1 MAYKSR
7 VTNKYMGST
16 FAGRVNSATKSDAT
30 DLVNIL
36 QKDVN
41 PAISR
46 IMVAEVEKK
55 KDTAT
60 QKINELMLTKDADTI
75 QKEILS
81 GQHPELSGKYVEK
94 TVQYHTG
101 KVQAI
106 DVIKRIEENK
116 NKYDFETTNLPAF
129 YKEYLPSFADKDGS
143 YALGFSAIFNKYKA
157 DEAVK
162 DAQIRSDFAQTKK
175 INEGVKIVLNGEK
188 GTEWDVINKGLDYDL
203 PPEEGGGT
211 IRKFYSNEEK
221 NSIAISAAESLYNT
235 ATTTEEID
243 RGLKIL
249 SADRGVGKDG
259 MNLGSLMN
267 TKRDDVDKLVKK
279 LRDRKV
285 TLIQQDRLEKDNIRK
300 DEIREIFTTAN
311 SKIEVV
317 ENGVT
322 TTRFRTYDEQ
332 LKLREKLTTYGDPTI
347 LAAFDA
353 MVDKNRYVN
362 TDPNVFT
369 DITST
374 IFEGGYGS
382 QSELMEDLLSK
393 NVSSENF
400 SKALTYYNN
409 YTADLNNGI
418 KPIYK
423 TDFTYSSVTTDIL
436 NSIKGNFN
444 VGMVGL
450 EKPNSGEAIRNANAY
465 LRKEIIDFH
474 ETYQLENDGKLP
486 SRKEKDEFMQSLGN
500 VMKTRFTPDN
510 VQPQMKSFT
519 DYETEQLELE
529 NARKE
534 KIKRYTEQGVT
545 PIIQALNKQLELD
558 EGLIQLPDIKEDSRF
573 KDFIPFNQPSLDE
586 FKEQKI
592 IPFISNYLQN
602 ALGNLQFTS
611 ENIAAMEQAD
621 FNELLRNLSEQFRGT
636 SKTYQITPIDIQN
649 AIKAITKGN

>member
-16 FAGRVNSATKSDAT
+16 FAGRVNAATTTETSD
-30 DLVNIL
+30 LINVL
-36 QKDVN
+36 QKSVN
-41 PAISR
+41 PALSR
-46 IMVAEVEKK
+46 IYNQNIANK
-55 KDTAT
+55 KDEAV
-60 QKINELMLTKDADTI
+60 QEINQLLTTRNIDTV
-75 QKEILS
+75 QKEILE
-81 GQHPELSGKYVEK
+81 GKHPNLNNKYVQK

-106 DVIKRIEENK
+106 DAIKTIEENK
-116 NKYDFETTNLPAF
+116 SNYDFRETNLPAF
-129 YKEYLPSFADKDGS
+129 YKQYLPSFADKEGS
-143 YALGFSAIFNKYKA
+143 YALGFSAVFNKYKA
-157 DEAVK
+157 DEAIK
-162 DAQIRSDFAQTKK
+162 DAKVRSDFAQTTK
-175 INEGVKIVLNGEK
+175 INEGVKLVLNEDIGN
-188 GTEWDVINKGLDYDL
+188 EWETINKGLDYDL

-221 NSIAISAAESLYNT
+221 NDIAIAAAESLYNT
-235 ATTTEEID
+235 ATTPEEID

-249 SADRGVGKDG
+249 SANRGVGKNG
-259 MNLGSLMN
+259 MNLGSLIN
-267 TKRDDVDKLVKK
+267 TKREDVDKLVKK

-285 TLIQQDRLEKDNIRK
+285 TLIQQDRLNKDNIRK
-300 DEIREIFTTAN
+300 DEIREIFTTSN
-311 SKIEVV
+311 SKITE
-317 ENGVT
+317 EKNGVSVE
-322 TTRFRTYDEQ
+322 RYRTYDEQ
-332 LKLREKLTTYGDPTI
+332 LKLREKLQTYGDPTI

-353 MVDKNRYVN
+353 MVDKNRFVN

-369 DITST
+369 DITSQ

-382 QSELMEDLLSK
+382 QSELMEDLISK

-400 SKALTYYNN
+400 GKALTYYNN
-409 YTADLNNGI
+409 YTSDLNNGI

-423 TDFTYSSVTTDIL
+423 TDFTYSSVTTDII

-444 VGMVGL
+444 VGMVGM

-474 ETYQLENDGKLP
+474 ENYQLENDGKLP
-486 SRKEKDEFMQSLGN
+486 SRKEKDEFMQSLGD

-510 VQPQMKSFT
+510 VQPQMQSFT
-519 DYETEQLELE
+519 SYEAEQKELE
-529 NARKE
+529 TARQE
-534 KIKRYTEQGVT
+534 KLKRYTEQGVT

-558 EGLIQLPDIKEDSRF
+558 EGLIQLPDINEDSRF

-636 SKTYQITPIDIQN
+636 SKTYQISPIDIQN

>member
-519 DYETEQLELE
+519 DYETEQLELG

-534 KIKRYTEQGVT
+534 KIKRYTEQGVI
-545 PIIQALNKQLELD
+545 PIIEALNKQLELD
-558 EGLIQLPDIKEDSRF
+558 KGLIELPDINEDSRF

-586 FKEQKI
+586 FKEEKI

>member
-486 SRKEKDEFMQSLGN
+486 SRKEKDDFMQSLGN

-534 KIKRYTEQGVT
+534 KIKRYTEQGVI
-545 PIIQALNKQLELD
+545 PIIEAFNKQLELD
-558 EGLIQLPDIKEDSRF
+558 EGLIELPNINEDSRF

-586 FKEQKI
+586 FKEEKI
-592 IPFISNYLQN
+592 IPFISNYLEN
-602 ALGNLQFTS
+602 ALGNLQLTTQT
-611 ENIAAMEQAD
+611 IDAIEQAD
-621 FNELLRNLSEQFRGT
+621 YNQLLRDIAEQFKGT
-636 SKTYQITPIDIQN
+636 SKTYQIKAIDIDK

>member
-16 FAGRVNSATKSDAT
+16 FAGRVNSATSTDAT
-30 DLVNIL
+30 DLINIL

-46 IMVAEVEKK
+46 IMTREVQNK
-55 KDTAT
+55 KDEAV
-60 QKINELMLTKDADTI
+60 QEINQLLTTKDIETV
-75 QKEILS
+75 QSEILQ
-81 GQHPELSGKYVEK
+81 GKHPNLSGKYVDK

-106 DVIKRIEENK
+106 DVIKEIEKNK
-116 NKYDFETTNLPAF
+116 NKYDFQTTNLPAF
-129 YKEYLPSFADKDGS
+129 YKEYLPSFADKEGS
-143 YALGFSAIFNKYKA
+143 YALGFSTVFNKYKA
-157 DEAVK
+157 EESIK
-162 DAQIRSDFAQTKK
+162 DAEVRNNFAQTTK
-175 INEGVKIVLNGEK
+175 INEGVKLVLNEDIGD
-188 GTEWDVINKGLDYDL
+188 EWDTINKGLDYDL

-221 NSIAISAAESLYNT
+221 NDIAIAAAESLYNT
-235 ATTTEEID
+235 ATTPQEID

-249 SADRGVGKDG
+249 SANRGVGKDG

-267 TKRDDVDKLVKK
+267 TKREDVDKLVKK

-285 TLIQQDRLEKDNIRK
+285 TLTQQDRLDKDNIRK
-300 DEIREIFTTAN
+300 DEIRAIFTTAN
-311 SKIEVV
+311 SKITE
-317 ENGVT
+317 EKNGVSV
-322 TTRFRTYDEQ
+322 TRFRTYDEQ

-353 MVDKNRYVN
+353 MVDKNRFVN

-369 DITST
+369 DITSQ

-382 QSELMEDLLSK
+382 QSELMEDLISK
-393 NVSSENF
+393 NVSSEDF
-400 SKALTYYNN
+400 GKALTYYNN
-409 YTADLNNGI
+409 YTSDLNNGI

-423 TDFTYSSVTTDIL
+423 TDFTYSSVTTDII

-444 VGMVGL
+444 VGMVGM

-465 LRKEIIDFH
+465 LRKEIIDF
-474 ETYQLENDGKLP
+474 ENNYKLENDGKSP
-486 SRKEKDEFMQSLGN
+486 SRKEKDEFMQSLGD

-510 VQPQMKSFT
+510 VQPQMQSFT
-519 DYETEQLELE
+519 SYEAEQKELE
-529 NARKE
+529 TIRKE
-534 KIKRYTEQGVT
+534 KLKRYTEAGIT
-545 PIIQALNKQLELD
+545 PIIQALNNQLELD
-558 EGLIQLPDIKEDSRF
+558 EGLIKLPEITEDSRF

-602 ALGNLQFTS
+602 ALGDLEFTS
-611 ENIAAMEQAD
+611 ETIKAMEQKD
-621 FNELLRNLSEQFRGT
+621 FNELLRNISDQFRGT
-636 SKTYQITPIDIQN
+636 SKTYQISPIDIQN

>member
-16 FAGRVNSATKSDAT
+16 FAGRVNSATSTDAT
-30 DLVNIL
+30 DLINIL

-46 IMVAEVEKK
+46 IMTREVQNK
-55 KDTAT
+55 KDEAV
-60 QKINELMLTKDADTI
+60 QEINQLLTTKDIETV
-75 QKEILS
+75 QSEILQ
-81 GQHPELSGKYVEK
+81 GKHPNLSGKYVDK

-106 DVIKRIEENK
+106 DVIKEIEKNK
-116 NKYDFETTNLPAF
+116 NKYDFQTTNLPAF
-129 YKEYLPSFADKDGS
+129 YKEYLPSFADKEGS
-143 YALGFSAIFNKYKA
+143 YALGFSTVFNKYKA
-157 DEAVK
+157 EESIK
-162 DAQIRSDFAQTKK
+162 DAEVRNNFAQTTK
-175 INEGVKIVLNGEK
+175 INEGVKLVLNEDIGD
-188 GTEWDVINKGLDYDL
+188 EWDTINKGLDYDL

-221 NSIAISAAESLYNT
+221 NDIAIAAAESLYNT
-235 ATTTEEID
+235 ATKPQEID
-243 RGLKIL
+243 RALKIL
-249 SADRGVGKDG
+249 SANRGVGKDG

-267 TKRDDVDKLVKK
+267 TKREDVDKLVKK

-285 TLIQQDRLEKDNIRK
+285 TLTQQDRLDKDNIRK
-300 DEIREIFTTAN
+300 DEIRAIFTTAN
-311 SKIEVV
+311 SKITE
-317 ENGVT
+317 EKNGVSV
-322 TTRFRTYDEQ
+322 TRFRTYDEQ

-353 MVDKNRYVN
+353 MVDKNRFVN

-369 DITST
+369 DITSQ

-382 QSELMEDLLSK
+382 QSELMEDLISK
-393 NVSSENF
+393 NVSSEDF
-400 SKALTYYNN
+400 GKALTYYNN
-409 YTADLNNGI
+409 YTSDLNNGI

-423 TDFTYSSVTTDIL
+423 TDFTYSSVTTDII

-444 VGMVGL
+444 VGMVGM

-465 LRKEIIDFH
+465 LRKEIIDF
-474 ETYQLENDGKLP
+474 ENNYKLENDGKSP
-486 SRKEKDEFMQSLGN
+486 SRKEKDEFMQSLGD

-510 VQPQMKSFT
+510 VQPQMQSFT
-519 DYETEQLELE
+519 SYEAEQKELE
-529 NARKE
+529 TIRKE
-534 KIKRYTEQGVT
+534 KLKRYTEAGIT
-545 PIIQALNKQLELD
+545 PIIQALNNQLELD
-558 EGLIQLPDIKEDSRF
+558 EGLIKLPEITEDSRF

-602 ALGNLQFTS
+602 ALGDLEFTS
-611 ENIAAMEQAD
+611 ETIKAMEQKD
-621 FNELLRNLSEQFRGT
+621 FNELLRNISDQFRGT
-636 SKTYQITPIDIQN
+636 SKTYQISPIDIQN

>member
-16 FAGRVNSATKSDAT
+16 FAGRVNSATSTDAT
-30 DLVNIL
+30 DLINIL

-46 IMVAEVEKK
+46 IMTREVQNK
-55 KDTAT
+55 KDEAV
-60 QKINELMLTKDADTI
+60 QEINQLLTTKDIETV
-75 QKEILS
+75 QSEILQ
-81 GQHPELSGKYVEK
+81 GKHPNLSGKYVDK

-106 DVIKRIEENK
+106 DVIKEIEKNK
-116 NKYDFETTNLPAF
+116 NKYDFQTTNLPAF
-129 YKEYLPSFADKDGS
+129 YKEYLPSFADKEGS
-143 YALGFSAIFNKYKA
+143 YALGFSTVFNKYKA
-157 DEAVK
+157 EESIK
-162 DAQIRSDFAQTKK
+162 DAEVRNNFAQTTK
-175 INEGVKIVLNGEK
+175 INEGVKLVLNEDIGD
-188 GTEWDVINKGLDYDL
+188 EWDTINKGLDYDL

-221 NSIAISAAESLYNT
+221 NDIAIAAAESLYNT
-235 ATTTEEID
+235 ATTPQEID

-249 SADRGVGKDG
+249 SANRGVGKDG

-267 TKRDDVDKLVKK
+267 TKREDVDKLVKK

-285 TLIQQDRLEKDNIRK
+285 TLTQQDRLDKDNIRK

-311 SKIEVV
+311 SKITE
-317 ENGVT
+317 EKNGVSV
-322 TTRFRTYDEQ
+322 TRFRTYDEQ

-353 MVDKNRYVN
+353 MVDKNRFVN

-369 DITST
+369 DITSQ

-382 QSELMEDLLSK
+382 QSELMEDLISK
-393 NVSSENF
+393 NVSSEDF
-400 SKALTYYNN
+400 GKALTYYNN
-409 YTADLNNGI
+409 YTSDLNNGI

-423 TDFTYSSVTTDIL
+423 TDFTYSSVTTDII

-444 VGMVGL
+444 VGMVGM

-465 LRKEIIDFH
+465 LRKEIIDF
-474 ETYQLENDGKLP
+474 ENNYKLENDGKSP
-486 SRKEKDEFMQSLGN
+486 SRKEKDEFMQSLGD

-510 VQPQMKSFT
+510 VQPQMQSFT
-519 DYETEQLELE
+519 SYEAEQKELE
-529 NARKE
+529 TIRQE
-534 KIKRYTEQGVT
+534 KLKRYTEAGIT
-545 PIIQALNKQLELD
+545 PIIQALNNQLELD
-558 EGLIQLPDIKEDSRF
+558 EGLIKLPEITEDSRF

-602 ALGNLQFTS
+602 ALGDLEFTS
-611 ENIAAMEQAD
+611 ETIKAMEQKD
-621 FNELLRNLSEQFRGT
+621 FNELLRNISDQFRGT
-636 SKTYQITPIDIQN
+636 SKTYQISPIDIQN

>member
-529 NARKE
+529 NASKE
-534 KIKRYTEQGVT
+534 KIKRYTEQGVI
-545 PIIQALNKQLELD
+545 PIIEAFNKQLELD
-558 EGLIQLPDIKEDSRF
+558 EGLIELPNINEDSRF

-586 FKEQKI
+586 FKEEKI
-592 IPFISNYLQN
+592 IPFISNYLEN
-602 ALGNLQFTS
+602 ALGNLQLTTQT
-611 ENIAAMEQAD
+611 IDAIEQAD
-621 FNELLRNLSEQFRGT
+621 YNQLLRDIAEQFKGT
-636 SKTYQITPIDIQN
+636 SKTYQIKAIDIDK

>member
-16 FAGRVNSATKSDAT
+16 FAGRVNAATTTETSD
-30 DLVNIL
+30 LINVL
-36 QKDVN
+36 QKSVN
-41 PAISR
+41 PALSR
-46 IMVAEVEKK
+46 IYNQNIANK
-55 KDTAT
+55 KDEAV
-60 QKINELMLTKDADTI
+60 QEINQLLTTRNIDTV
-75 QKEILS
+75 QKEILE
-81 GQHPELSGKYVEK
+81 GKHPNLNNKYVQK

-106 DVIKRIEENK
+106 DAIKTIEENK
-116 NKYDFETTNLPAF
+116 SNYDFRETNLPAF
-129 YKEYLPSFADKDGS
+129 YKQYLPSFADKEGS
-143 YALGFSAIFNKYKA
+143 YALGFSAVFNKYKA
-157 DEAVK
+157 DEAIK
-162 DAQIRSDFAQTKK
+162 DAKVRSDFAQTTK
-175 INEGVKIVLNGEK
+175 INEGVKLVLNEDIGN
-188 GTEWDVINKGLDYDL
+188 EWETINKGLDYDL

-221 NSIAISAAESLYNT
+221 NDIAIAAAESLYNT
-235 ATTTEEID
+235 ATTPEEID

-249 SADRGVGKDG
+249 SANRGVGKDG

-267 TKRDDVDKLVKK
+267 TKREDVDKLVKK

-285 TLIQQDRLEKDNIRK
+285 TLTQQDRLNKDNIRK
-300 DEIREIFTTAN
+300 DEIREIFTTSN
-311 SKIEVV
+311 SKITE
-317 ENGVT
+317 EKNGVSVE
-322 TTRFRTYDEQ
+322 RYRTYDEQ
-332 LKLREKLTTYGDPTI
+332 LKLREKLQTYGDPTI

-353 MVDKNRYVN
+353 MVDKNRFVN

-369 DITST
+369 DITSQ

-382 QSELMEDLLSK
+382 QSELMEDLISK

-400 SKALTYYNN
+400 GKALTYYNN
-409 YTADLNNGI
+409 YTSDLNNGI

-423 TDFTYSSVTTDIL
+423 TDFTYSSVTTDII

-444 VGMVGL
+444 VGMVGM

-474 ETYQLENDGKLP
+474 ENYQLENDGKLP
-486 SRKEKDEFMQSLGN
+486 SRKEKDEFMQSLGD

-510 VQPQMKSFT
+510 VQPQMQSFT
-519 DYETEQLELE
+519 SYEAEQKELE
-529 NARKE
+529 TARQE
-534 KIKRYTEQGVT
+534 KLKRYTEQGVT

-558 EGLIQLPDIKEDSRF
+558 EGLIQLPDINEDSRF

-636 SKTYQITPIDIQN
+636 SKTYQISPIDIQN

>member
-16 FAGRVNSATKSDAT
+16 FAGAVNSANKSDAT
-30 DLVNIL
+30 ELINIL

-55 KDTAT
+55 KDTAV
-60 QKINELMLTKDADTI
+60 QEINKLLLTKNIDTI
-75 QKEILS
+75 QKEILQ
-81 GQHPELSGKYVEK
+81 GQHPSLSGAYVDK

-106 DVIKRIEENK
+106 DAIKAIEENK
-116 NKYDFETTNLPAF
+116 DKYDFQTNNLPAF
-129 YKEYLPSFADKDGS
+129 YKEYLPSFADKEGS
-143 YALGFSAIFNKYKA
+143 YALGFAAVFNKYKA

-162 DAQIRSDFAQTKK
+162 DAQVRSDFAQTKK
-175 INEGVKIVLNGEK
+175 INDGVKIVLNGDT
-188 GTEWDVINKGLDYDL
+188 GSEWDVINKGLDYDL

-221 NSIAISAAESLYNT
+221 NSIAIAAAESLYNT

-249 SADRGVGKDG
+249 ASDRGIGKDG

-267 TKRDDVDKLVKK
+267 TKRDDVNKLVKK

-285 TLIQQDRLEKDNIRK
+285 TLIQQDRLEKENIRK
-300 DEIREIFTTAN
+300 DEIREIFTTSN
-311 SKIEVV
+311 SKVEVV

-332 LKLREKLTTYGDPTI
+332 LKLREKLQTYGDPTI

-382 QSELMEDLLSK
+382 QSELMEDLISK

-400 SKALTYYNN
+400 GKALTYYNN
-409 YTADLNNGI
+409 YTSDLNNGI

-486 SRKEKDEFMQSLGN
+486 SRKEKDEFMQSLGDI
-500 VMKTRFTPDN
+500 MKTRFTPDN
-510 VQPQMKSFT
+510 VQPQMQSFT
-519 DYETEQLELE
+519 SYEAEQKELE
-529 NARKE
+529 ASRQE
-534 KIKRYTEQGVT
+534 KLKRYTEEGIT
-545 PIIQALNKQLELD
+545 PIIQALNNQLQLD
-558 EGLIQLPDIKEDSRF
+558 EGLIELPEITEDSRF

-592 IPFISNYLQN
+592 IPFISDYLQK
-602 ALGNLQFTS
+602 ALGDLQFTS
-611 ENIAAMEQAD
+611 QNVDAIEQAD
-621 FNELLRNLSEQFRGT
+621 YNQLIRDIAEQFRGT
-636 SKTYQITPIDIQN
+636 SKTYQIKPIDIDK

>member
-16 FAGRVNSATKSDAT
+16 FAGRVNAATTTETSD
-30 DLVNIL
+30 LINVL
-36 QKDVN
+36 QKSVN
-41 PAISR
+41 PALSR
-46 IMVAEVEKK
+46 IYNQNIANK
-55 KDTAT
+55 KDEAI
-60 QKINELMLTKDADTI
+60 QEINQLLTTRNIDTV
-75 QKEILS
+75 QKEILE
-81 GQHPELSGKYVEK
+81 GKHPNLNNKYVQK

-106 DVIKRIEENK
+106 DAIKTIEENK
-116 NKYDFETTNLPAF
+116 SNYDFRETNLPAF
-129 YKEYLPSFADKDGS
+129 YKQYLPSFADKEGS
-143 YALGFSAIFNKYKA
+143 YALGFSAVFNKYKA
-157 DEAVK
+157 DEAIK
-162 DAQIRSDFAQTKK
+162 DAKVRSDFAQTTK
-175 INEGVKIVLNGEK
+175 INEGVKLVLNEDIGN
-188 GTEWDVINKGLDYDL
+188 EWETINKGLDYDL

-221 NSIAISAAESLYNT
+221 NDIAIAAAESLYNT
-235 ATTTEEID
+235 ATTPEEID

-249 SADRGVGKDG
+249 SANRGVGKNG
-259 MNLGSLMN
+259 MNLGSLIN
-267 TKRDDVDKLVKK
+267 TKREDVDKLVKK

-285 TLIQQDRLEKDNIRK
+285 TLIQQDRLNKDNIRK
-300 DEIREIFTTAN
+300 DEIREIFTTSN
-311 SKIEVV
+311 SKITE
-317 ENGVT
+317 EKNGVSVE
-322 TTRFRTYDEQ
+322 RYRTYDEQ
-332 LKLREKLTTYGDPTI
+332 LKLREKLQTYGDPTI

-353 MVDKNRYVN
+353 MVDKNRFVN

-369 DITST
+369 DITSQ

-382 QSELMEDLLSK
+382 QSELMEDLISK

-400 SKALTYYNN
+400 GKALTYYNN
-409 YTADLNNGI
+409 YTSDLNNGI

-423 TDFTYSSVTTDIL
+423 TDFTYSSVTTDII

-444 VGMVGL
+444 VGMVGM

-474 ETYQLENDGKLP
+474 ENYQLENDGKLP
-486 SRKEKDEFMQSLGN
+486 SRKEKDEFMQSLGD

-510 VQPQMKSFT
+510 VQPQMQSFT
-519 DYETEQLELE
+519 SYEAEQKELE
-529 NARKE
+529 TARQE
-534 KIKRYTEQGVT
+534 KLKRYTEQGVT

-558 EGLIQLPDIKEDSRF
+558 EGLIQLPDINEDSRF

-636 SKTYQITPIDIQN
+636 SKTYQISPIDIQN